1 MAGSFSVLFSQRP
14 MSLTPEQRRSFQLA
28 PVYAGLVAFG
38 ALTCVPFAWLLC
50 AAFKTNADIF
60 TSNFL
65 PPGDGLFG
73 VAWERLTL
81 VNFGRLFTELGLGN
95 AMVNSVFL
103 ASTSALLA
111 TFCCALAGYA
121 LAKFRFAGRDLVLAA
136 VLAALVIPGPLL
148 LAPGYKLL
156 FDLGLLDSYA
166 GLLLPGAAPA
176 FGVFLFRQAML
187 NAVPATLIESAR
199 IDGAGEIRIFFT
211 IVVPLVRPMI
221 GAYLIIV
228 FLGSWNNFIG
238 PQIVLQESSAFP
250 LSVAMNQLRGLYGTD
265 YGLVMSGTLISIAP
279 VLALFLL
286 LQKEFIS
293 GLTSGAVKG

>member
-1 MAGSFSVLFSQRP
+1 MDPA
-14 MSLTPEQRRSFQLA
+14 QRRTLLLA
-28 PVYAGLVAFG
+28 PVYAGLVAVG

-50 AAFKTNADIF
+50 AAFKTNADVF
-60 TSNFL
+60 SSNFL
-65 PPGDGLFG
+65 PHGDGLFG

-81 VNFGRLFTELGLGN
+81 ANFARLFTELGIGR
-95 AMVNSVFL
+95 AMVNSIFL

-111 TFCCALAGYA
+111 TFCCSLAGYA
-121 LAKFRFAGRDLVLAA
+121 LAKFRFAGRDTVLSL

-156 FDLGLLDSYA
+156 YDLGLLDSFN
-166 GLLLPGAAPA
+166 GLILPGVAPA

-211 IVVPLVRPMI
+211 IVLPLVRPMI

-238 PQIVLQESSAFP
+238 PQIVLQDSTSFP
-250 LSVAMNQLRGLYGTD
+250 LSVAINQLRGLYGTD
-265 YGLVMSGTLISIAP
+265 YGLVMSGTLVSIAP

>member
-1 MAGSFSVLFSQRP
+1 MTPSQHR
-14 MSLTPEQRRSFQLA
+14 SLRLV
-28 PVYAGLVAFG
+28 PVYAGLGFFG
-38 ALTCVPFAWLLC
+38 ILTLVPFVWMAC
-50 AAFKTNADIF
+50 AAFKTNADVF
-60 TSNFL
+60 AFDFL
-65 PPGDGLFG
+65 PRGDGFLG
-73 VAWERLTL
+73 VAWGRLT
-81 VNFGRLFTELGLGN
+81 VSHFGRLFTDLGLGT
-95 AMVNSVFL
+95 AMVNSIFL
-103 ASTSALLA
+103 AATSSLLA

-121 LAKFRFAGRDLVLAA
+121 LAKFRFAGQSFMLSL

-156 FDLGLLDSYA
+156 YDLGLLDSFA
-166 GLLLPGAAPA
+166 GLILPGVAPA

-187 NAVPATLIESAR
+187 NAVPTTLIESAR

-211 IVVPLVRPMI
+211 IVLPLVRPMI

-238 PQIVLQESSAFP
+238 PQIILQDANSFP
-250 LSVAMNQLRGLYGTD
+250 LSVAINQLRGLYGTD
-265 YGLVMSGTLISIAP
+265 YGLLTAGTMVSVAP

-286 LQKEFIS
+286 LQKEFIA